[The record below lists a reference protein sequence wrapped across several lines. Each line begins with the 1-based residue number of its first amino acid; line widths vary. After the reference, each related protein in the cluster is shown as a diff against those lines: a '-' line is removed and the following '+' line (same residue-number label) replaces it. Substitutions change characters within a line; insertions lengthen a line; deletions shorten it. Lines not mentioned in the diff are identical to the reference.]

1 MKYPERFAIILL
13 TVLSLVLCFVVFMLN
28 LENSYLRNI
37 DYHKAMTIS
46 RMKEDSIYTQRVT
59 NNVVQ
64 LLNRAGG
71 L

>member
-28 LENSYLRNI
+28 LENIYLRNI